1 MQHRTSLLDKTAYM
15 YSKSSRVDITKI
27 VHNRSKPAMFVRT
40 AQGLS
45 SNQNEVAINSKSD
58 LWRTALLRG
67 VHEIANDTII
77 NWKMRIAEIEETMAR
92 PTTPVHRDRRDLLN
106 VFGDLS
112 KPIFGTATLCGRKG
126 SKMSPTAQSRGTRSM
141 LASKWFRSVATMSR
155 VFGSCESRLSETNWS
170 ESQRLLVV
178 AMFRYS

>member
-1 MQHRTSLLDKTAYM
+1 MIEQ
-15 YSKSSRVDITKI
+15 
-27 VHNRSKPAMFVRT
+27 
-40 AQGLS
+40 
-45 SNQNEVAINSKSD
+45 
-58 LWRTALLRG
+58 LRG

-77 NWKMRIAEIEETMAR
+77 NWKMRIAEIEETMTR

-112 KPIFGTATLCGRKG
+112 KPIFGTATLSGRKG

-155 VFGSCESRLSETNWS
+155 VFGSCESRLSELERIAEAAGCSNVSLQLRQDEETDLAS
-170 ESQRLLVV
+170 
-178 AMFRYS
+178 FRRGAEQWVKANKAHT